1 MNNDTHPM
9 AWAPLMGLIGY
20 LVMFVV
26 AGLVLYMTGP
36 FGLAIP
42 FLIAILKPVYDG
54 FRGAL

>member
-26 AGLVLYMTGP
+26 AGLVLYVFGP
-36 FGLAIP
+36 FGLGIP
-42 FLIAILKPVYDG
+42 LLIMILKPMYDG